1 MDNLKALRIVSIVSL
16 ATLAIVAFALG
27 FYPLEESARR
37 SGMKVPILLPVLI
50 DLGLV
55 LMSLG
60 AMAARANRLSSWPM
74 RLMAGLLI
82 LVSACVQYFHAS
94 AQPDVTPV
102 DIVVAVL
109 PPIVLWAASSA
120 VESLLFGRSVKTA
133 VAKAEQDAARA
144 AARTAAKTA
153 PKPSQQVVKPVPT
166 KPEPPKHSKKAT
178 PKPSVVEAK
187 QEIEPAPEQAAV
199 ETSLSE
205 AKETPAVASKP
216 LRPASPP
223 EASDKPIPLD
233 DLDPAVLD
241 EAIAEVLAGE
251 PLSRVAKKYNV
262 ARASLGR
269 RADKARTLVAS

>member
-1 MDNLKALRIVSIVSL
+1 VDNLKALRNVSIVSL
-16 ATLAIVAFALG
+16 AILAIVAFALG

-60 AMAARANRLSSWPM
+60 AMAARANRLASWPM

-94 AQPDVTPV
+94 SQADVTPV

-109 PPIVLWAASSA
+109 PPIVLWSASSA

-144 AARTAAKTA
+144 AARTAAKTT
-153 PKPSQQVVKPVPT
+153 PKPALQVAKPIQ
-166 KPEPPKHSKKAT
+166 PKHSKKVT
-178 PKPSVVEAK
+178 PKPTKELEEESKQPETVTSPTIAPKVETASAVVEK
-187 QEIEPAPEQAAV
+187 PVSSVSPSDAPE
-199 ETSLSE
+199 
-205 AKETPAVASKP
+205 
-216 LRPASPP
+216 
-223 EASDKPIPLD
+223 KPIPLD
-233 DLDPAVLD
+233 ELEPAVL
-241 EAIAEVLAGE
+241 EAAVNEVLAGE

-269 RADKARTLVAS
+269 RADKARNLVAS

>member
-1 MDNLKALRIVSIVSL
+1 MDNLKALRIVSIISL

-60 AMAARANRLSSWPM
+60 AMAARANRLASWPM

-153 PKPSQQVVKPVPT
+153 QKPTRPTMKPAPT
-166 KPEPPKHSKKAT
+166 KPETPKHSKKVKPTPAEVKQEVTPQAAPSAT
-178 PKPSVVEAK
+178 ESTAPEVKEAPAVVSKPS
-187 QEIEPAPEQAAV
+187 
-199 ETSLSE
+199 
-205 AKETPAVASKP
+205 
-216 LRPASPP
+216 RPASPP
-223 EASDKPIPLD
+223 ESSDKPIPLD
-233 DLDPAVLD
+233 DLDPAVLE